1 MFTTEFET
9 ITVSSQSSRR
19 SSVTSLSDQDYQDA
33 DEFALREC
41 IEIIEANVEEVIINK
56 ADEREKKWWID
67 GNYKIIGENTRLPL
81 ILVKDV
87 SNEKFEKKCEHV
99 NASKFWEY
107 RDGTV
112 VIVELPNRDHEVAHA
127 CSSTPGCRSRGF
139 SKQLDASYTPK
150 QLPKPAANS
159 CDAQGNPWPTVIVEI
174 ANTQSL
180 PSIIRKT
187 TQFWLAPNRVED
199 VIILKLWNWNSRRDQ
214 NGIPLRCLTVQ
225 YYFLM
230 SFHLFHSPNNYP
242 VYFDSAINSVI
253 EEALKMHVEITYQ
266 FKQGCPRQNPPLP
279 PYPITNND
287 VIDLHDIQ
295 QEIFDNM

>member
-41 IEIIEANVEEVIINK
+41 IEIIEANVEEVIIDK

-81 ILVKDV
+81 ILVEDVAHGEFTRQFLNALSNVPRQNQV
-87 SNEKFEKKCEHV
+87 SNTG
-99 NASKFWEY
+99 S
-107 RDGTV
+107 TT
-112 VIVELPNRDHEVAHA
+112 

-139 SKQLDASYTPK
+139 SKQSDASYTPK

-225 YYFLM
+225 R
-230 SFHLFHSPNNYP
+230 SPQNARGDYLP
-242 VYFDSAINSVI
+242 VQTVRINIFMTDDDSCLVQLLYHFIPGMCTLNISPRC
-253 EEALKMHVEITYQ
+253 MYR
-266 FKQGCPRQNPPLP
+266 GCPRQNPPLP

>member
-41 IEIIEANVEEVIINK
+41 IEIIEANVEEVIIDK

-81 ILVKDV
+81 ILVED
-87 SNEKFEKKCEHV
+87 
-99 NASKFWEY
+99 
-107 RDGTV
+107 
-112 VIVELPNRDHEVAHA
+112 LPNRDHEVAHGEFTRQFLNA
-127 CSSTPGCRSRGF
+127 LSNVPRQNQVSNTGSTNPGDLF
-139 SKQLDASYTPK
+139 SKQSDASYTPK

-225 YYFLM
+225 R
-230 SFHLFHSPNNYP
+230 SPQNARGDYLP
-242 VYFDSAINSVI
+242 VQTVRINIFMTDDDSCLVQLLYHFIPGMCTLNISPRC
-253 EEALKMHVEITYQ
+253 MYR
-266 FKQGCPRQNPPLP
+266 GCPRQNPPLP

>member
-41 IEIIEANVEEVIINK
+41 IEIIEANVEEVIIDK

-81 ILVKDV
+81 ILVEDV
-87 SNEKFEKKCEHV
+87 
-99 NASKFWEY
+99 
-107 RDGTV
+107 
-112 VIVELPNRDHEVAHA
+112 IELPNRDHEVAHGEFTRQFLNA
-127 CSSTPGCRSRGF
+127 LSNVPRQNQLVLLLQDVDPGDLF
-139 SKQLDASYTPK
+139 SKQSDASYTPK

-242 VYFDSAINSVI
+242 VYSDSAINSVI

>member
-41 IEIIEANVEEVIINK
+41 IEIIEANVEEVIIDK

-81 ILVKDV
+81 ILVEDV
-87 SNEKFEKKCEHV
+87 
-99 NASKFWEY
+99 
-107 RDGTV
+107 
-112 VIVELPNRDHEVAHA
+112 IELPNRDHEVAHGEFTRQFLNA
-127 CSSTPGCRSRGF
+127 LSNVPRQNQVSNTGSTTCSSTPGCRSRGF
-139 SKQLDASYTPK
+139 SKQSDASYTPK

-159 CDAQGNPWPTVIVEI
+159 CDAQKKPSKRTWRLPT
-174 ANTQSL
+174 S
-180 PSIIRKT
+180 S
-187 TQFWLAPNRVED
+187 NR
-199 VIILKLWNWNSRRDQ
+199 NQ
-214 NGIPLRCLTVQ
+214 PYNGCSSPGMCTLNISPRCM
-225 YYFLM
+225 YR
-230 SFHLFHSPNNYP
+230 
-242 VYFDSAINSVI
+242 
-253 EEALKMHVEITYQ
+253 
-266 FKQGCPRQNPPLP
+266 GCPRQNPPLP